1 MVVEL
6 GGGSVLDGVIDEVA
20 VEARPVEIDLTVT
33 DVERLLGTG
42 FTTEQVSGILTRLG
56 MTVDGTDPMV
66 VTVPTYRPDVTRPAD
81 LVEEVAR
88 LHGYDR
94 FEATFPPVPVVG

>member
-6 GGGSVLDGVIDEVA
+6 GGGVLDGVIDEVA

-56 MTVDGTDPMV
+56 DGRWD
-66 VTVPTYRPDVTRPAD
+66 RPDGRDGADVSARCDPAGGPRRGGGKAPRIRS
-81 LVEEVAR
+81 V
-88 LHGYDR
+88 
-94 FEATFPPVPVVG
+94 